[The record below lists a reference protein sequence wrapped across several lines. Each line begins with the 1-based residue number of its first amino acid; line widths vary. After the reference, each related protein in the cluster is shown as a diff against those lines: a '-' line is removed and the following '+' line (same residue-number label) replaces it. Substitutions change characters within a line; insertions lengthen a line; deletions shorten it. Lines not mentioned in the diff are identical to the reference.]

1 MNGYPGLQHFKKGI
15 LSVSQWTG
23 TKHKEMEKI
32 LLGIVI
38 GSVPSH
44 FIHIVCSLV
53 DFIYLSQLQL
63 HTLMTLN
70 SLESCLKTFHLH
82 QNIVIEHGIWDHF
95 NILKLHAFLHYVD
108 CIHSLGLADGYN
120 TESPEQLHIDYAKE
134 AYRASNKRDYIEQMA
149 IWLQRHEAMWLQE
162 FYLIWVEN
170 WLLSM
175 LRTREDSMM
184 DEEELEED
192 VIQVEHHDI
201 DVTNINITHN

>member
-1 MNGYPGLQHFKKGI
+1 MLETLMKHKQGRDPPQFKKDGLHAVYKPFWADLPHCDIFNCFTSDILHQFHKGIFKDHLVQWCTQLIGEKELDKWFKAMNGYPGLQHFKKGI

-82 QNIVIEHGIWDHF
+82 QNIVIEHGI
-95 NILKLHAFLHYVD
+95 
-108 CIHSLGLADGYN
+108 
-120 TESPEQLHIDYAKE
+120 
-134 AYRASNKRDYIEQMA
+134 
-149 IWLQRHEAMWLQE
+149 
-162 FYLIWVEN
+162 
-170 WLLSM
+170 
-175 LRTREDSMM
+175 
-184 DEEELEED
+184 
-192 VIQVEHHDI
+192 
-201 DVTNINITHN
+201 